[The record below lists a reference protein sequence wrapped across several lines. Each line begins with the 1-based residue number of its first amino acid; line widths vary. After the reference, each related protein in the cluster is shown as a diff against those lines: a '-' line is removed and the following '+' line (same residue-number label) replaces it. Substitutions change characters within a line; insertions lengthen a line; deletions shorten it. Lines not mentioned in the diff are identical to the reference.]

1 MKIGIDIDDTTFLT
15 IKSMLK
21 YADKYQ
27 EEITGK
33 ARKNDSLG
41 LVTNRYYLK
50 VLYGWDDQ
58 TKFTFFNKYYKSVLE
73 ECELIPNA
81 NKVINKLKDDGNK
94 IYFITARLMNI
105 DGCDTKNI
113 TKESLR
119 KFGINYDELYLGVK
133 DKLTFCKDNNI
144 DLLIEDS
151 YETCLE
157 LVNNGVKAMLMT
169 TKMNENI
176 DAKDIPRV
184 SSWIEIYDLIKNI

>member
-58 TKFTFFNKYYKSVLE
+58 TKFTFFNKY
-73 ECELIPNA
+73 
-81 NKVINKLKDDGNK
+81 
-94 IYFITARLMNI
+94 
-105 DGCDTKNI
+105 
-113 TKESLR
+113 
-119 KFGINYDELYLGVK
+119 
-133 DKLTFCKDNNI
+133 
-144 DLLIEDS
+144 
-151 YETCLE
+151 
-157 LVNNGVKAMLMT
+157 
-169 TKMNENI
+169 
-176 DAKDIPRV
+176 
-184 SSWIEIYDLIKNI
+184 